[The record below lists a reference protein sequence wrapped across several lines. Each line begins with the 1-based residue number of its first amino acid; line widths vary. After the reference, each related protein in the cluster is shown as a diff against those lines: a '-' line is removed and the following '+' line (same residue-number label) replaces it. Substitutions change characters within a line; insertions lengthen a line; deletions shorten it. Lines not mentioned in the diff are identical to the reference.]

1 MIENLIRVGKM
12 ADLNKYKESL
22 NKFLDLVYLIQKD
35 ISGVRLRSTLVLQ
48 RREFS
53 EQIDQVIES
62 LNRDVELVEKG
73 MKNLKRWLLLRKNAL
88 KAIENLYL
96 SIDKTINDSRN
107 EKEVKDRIRMFGKSA
122 QQEFVLSLLYLE
134 DLWNKDVEGTMNSMQ
149 KVASIMKVT
158 HEKIER
164 YKQEYNLDADELTSH
179 IDSMFNY
186 LLDEEFEKFEKLNQK
201 IRDSILPD
209 I

>member
-1 MIENLIRVGKM
+1 MGRKKM
-12 ADLNKYKESL
+12 ADLSNYKEAL
-22 NKFLDLVYLIQKD
+22 NQFLDLVYLIQKD

-48 RREFS
+48 KKEFS
-53 EQIDQVIES
+53 EQIDQVIAS

-186 LLDEEFEKFEKLNQK
+186 LLDEEFEKFKELNQK